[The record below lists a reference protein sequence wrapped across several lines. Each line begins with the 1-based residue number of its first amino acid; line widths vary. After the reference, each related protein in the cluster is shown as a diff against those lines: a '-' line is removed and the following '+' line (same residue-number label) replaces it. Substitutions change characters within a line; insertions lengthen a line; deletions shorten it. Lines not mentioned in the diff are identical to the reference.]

1 MRAKCLN
8 VEQATDK
15 SKDPE
20 VTAGMF
26 YTVVQSS
33 IQSIASPE
41 PFISI
46 VGNSGEEV
54 QRPKRN
60 FQIFK

>member
-8 VEQATDK
+8 VDK
-15 SKDPE
+15 PDNGSKDTE
-20 VTAGMF
+20 VVVGGF
-26 YTVVQSS
+26 YVV
-33 IQSIASPE
+33 IEANVQSIASPE

-46 VGNSGEEV
+46 VGHSGEEV

-60 FQIFK
+60 FKILG